1 MSDTLVLCHH
11 AVSRTW
17 PAALSVTPE
26 RLEQQLES
34 LVRRGYRGC
43 TFSEAV
49 SRPSGPRTLA
59 ITFDDAYRSVLTS
72 ALPILDRL
80 GLPGTVF
87 APTAFVDHDQPMAWP
102 GIDEWMGGPHE
113 RELLPLRW
121 EELRSLH
128 DSGWEI
134 GSHTATHPRLPEL
147 DDAALVSELRGSK
160 RTCEERLGVPCVSIA
175 YPYGDVD
182 ARVARAARDA
192 GYDHGAALPSPFHA
206 PRPLQWPRVGVYHAD
221 TSWRFRLK
229 ASRPTRR
236 WRSSSTSRRIVRH
249 LRP

>member
-1 MSDTLVLCHH
+1 MVLCHH

-43 TFSEAV
+43 TFSEAL
-49 SRPSGPRTLA
+49 SQPPGPRTLVV
-59 ITFDDAYRSVLTS
+59 TFDDAYRSVLTLG
-72 ALPILDRL
+72 LPILDRL

-87 APTAFVDHDQPMAWP
+87 VPTAFAGHDQPMAWP
-102 GIDEWMGGPHE
+102 GIDEWVGGPHE

-147 DDAALVSELRGSK
+147 DHAALGSELRGSK
-160 RTCEERLGVPCVSIA
+160 AACEERLGVPCRSIA

-182 ARVARAARDA
+182 ARVAEAAKKA
-192 GYDHGAALPSPFHA
+192 GYECGAALPRRFHT
-206 PRPLQWPRVGVYHAD
+206 PRPLEWPRVGVYHAD
-221 TSWRFRLK
+221 TPLRFRLK
-229 ASRPTRR
+229 ASRLARR
-236 WRSSSTSRRIVRH
+236 WRSSAAGERIIRHVR
-249 LRP
+249 L